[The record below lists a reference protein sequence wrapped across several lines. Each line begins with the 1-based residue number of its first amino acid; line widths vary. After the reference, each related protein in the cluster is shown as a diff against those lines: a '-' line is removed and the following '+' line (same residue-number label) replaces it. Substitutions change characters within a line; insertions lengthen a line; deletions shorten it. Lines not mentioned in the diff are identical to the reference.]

1 MNLRKLIP
9 GGGTQAPAPASN
21 AQVDAAGVYAHPFV
35 RSILGTFLPLL
46 VGAIRIIG
54 GLGCIIALLSVHF
67 YFGREGFA
75 NAITHGVT
83 ASFFGIKKFEVSP
96 MMLSTMLE
104 LVSLAAQ
111 TVLWD
116 MRLTRKAASWPIQML
131 FWAIMFLCGLVS
143 VSVLTKAMFAQ
154 ETLNIL
160 PAQRSLGYFALAVMV
175 WLLTMY
181 DSKYISVI
189 ISAMQRSGSS
199 LLFGNGAVRA
209 FLHRSSMTIVSIVRI
224 LIMTAGTLSL
234 LALSWVLMELT
245 LTLMLPNDSG
255 LIVSL
260 LAFGTVSV
268 PVVLAEIM
276 LYSKMH
282 QPSLETKLTL
292 GAIVILIGVM
302 CAASVPYIMFGDS
315 PVNVI
320 AGAGHFKPMYFVVSA
335 LVGIY
340 ALGDSYLIFWF
351 LESLRSEQ
359 GPAAPAAPANQPQ
372 QP

>member
-1 MNLRKLIP
+1 MNLPKLP
-9 GGGTQAPAPASN
+9 GFRAGAPAST
-21 AQVDAAGVYAHPFV
+21 AQLDAAGVYAHPFV
-35 RSILGTFLPLL
+35 RAILGTFLPLL

-83 ASFFGIKKFEVSP
+83 VNFFGLRQWDVSP
-96 MMLSTMLE
+96 LMLSTMLE

-116 MRLTRKAASWPIQML
+116 MRLTRKAASWPIQAL

-143 VSVLTKAMFAQ
+143 VSVLTKAMYAE

-160 PAQRSLGYFALAVMV
+160 PLHRSPGYIALAIMV
-175 WLLTMY
+175 GLLTMY
-181 DSKYISVI
+181 DSKYIAVI
-189 ISAMQRSGSS
+189 ISAMQRSGNS
-199 LLFGNGAVRA
+199 LLFGNGAVRN
-209 FLHRSSMTIVSIVRI
+209 FLHRTSMTIVSIVRI
-224 LIMTAGTLSL
+224 VIMTAGTLSL
-234 LALSWVLMELT
+234 LALSWVLMEVT

-260 LAFGTVSV
+260 LAFATVSV

-276 LYSKMH
+276 LYSKLH
-282 QPSLETKLTL
+282 LPSLETKLTL
-292 GAIVILIGVM
+292 GAIVVLIGVM
-302 CAASVPYIMFGDS
+302 CAAAVPYIMFGDN
-315 PVNVI
+315 PVNI
-320 AGAGHFKPMYFVVSA
+320 FAAREHFKPMYLVLSA
-335 LVGIY
+335 LVGVY
-340 ALGDSYLIFWF
+340 ALGDSYLIYWF
-351 LESLRSEQ
+351 LESLRNEQ
-359 GPAAPAAPANQPQ
+359 GASQNQPPAQ